1 MFYSSNGEIINNS
14 KNKEGFLNIPFLQF
28 VSAKNAG
35 LKSSKNIESE
45 KDIVAQGNIQ
55 STNNIESNKDIVAQG
70 KVKSYLLESNKINTE
85 DAVFDELD
93 VNKNINVS
101 GMLKT
106 DFLES
111 AKINADNIFV
121 DGNFKLNNGI
131 VSVDGDVEV
140 LKTINTDH
148 LNLKGDVMTNGG
160 NNWIYHTP
168 DDKRHILY
176 IAPSK
181 TYGHNDWDWNKCLSI
196 DKNGKLVVRGDVHS
210 ENMYIK
216 KNCTA
221 TDNIITGRDFIT
233 TGGNN
238 WIFHTPNDKRHTLYI
253 SPSKTKGK
261 NDWNFSKCLSIDQ
274 NGHTFIRGNLV
285 VLKNIHLRGG
295 WIGIEGNCHLKKHLT
310 VEKNLRIKSASV
322 IDKNC
327 YVGGDFVFHGGNN
340 WIFHTPD
347 DGRHILYIA
356 PSKTQKKQNWNWNA
370 QVRIEPN
377 GKALATGGF
386 HSTSDSRVKS
396 DIKKLNNSLEKIN
409 KISGYSFIRKD
420 FEVEKQQIGLIA
432 QDVEKEFPEV
442 VDTDEKNGM
451 KSISYDNLIG
461 PLVESIKDL
470 TKLNSNLSK
479 RIEELEKIIMNQ

>member
-1 MFYSSNGEIINNS
+1 MFYSSNGEII
-14 KNKEGFLNIPFLQF
+14 KNDEKEGFINIPFFQF

-35 LKSSKNIESE
+35 VKSSKNIEADE
-45 KDIVAQGNIQ
+45 DILAQGNIQ
-55 STNNIESNKDIVAQG
+55 STSNIESNKDIVAQG

-101 GMLKT
+101 GMLTT
-106 DFLES
+106 DFLDS
-111 AKINADNIFV
+111 AKINVNNIDV

-131 VSVDGDVEV
+131 LSVNGNVDV
-140 LKTINTDH
+140 LKDINTNH
-148 LNLKGDVMTNGG
+148 FNVKGDIMTNGG

-181 TYGHNDWDWNKCLSI
+181 TYGFNDWNWNRCLSI
-196 DKNGKLVVRGDVHS
+196 DNNGKLVVRGDVHS
-210 ENMYIK
+210 ESMHIK
-216 KNCTA
+216 KTCSVKQDIVTNR
-221 TDNIITGRDFIT
+221 DLITS
-233 TGGNN
+233 GGNN
-238 WIFHTPNDKRHTLYI
+238 WIFHTPNDRRHTLYI

-261 NDWNFSKCLSIDQ
+261 HDWNWSKCMSIDQ
-274 NGHTFIRGNLV
+274 TGSTQIRGSLV
-285 VLKNIHLRGG
+285 VHKNVHIKG
-295 WIGIEGNCHLKKHLT
+295 WNVIESNFHTKGYIT
-310 VEKNLRIKSASV
+310 VNKNAHMKRDAFVDRNFFVKDNL
-322 IDKNC
+322 
-327 YVGGDFVFHGGNN
+327 VFHGGNN
-340 WIFHTPD
+340 WILHTPN

-356 PSKTQKKQNWNWNA
+356 PSGTYNKHNWNWGA

-442 VDTDEKNGM
+442 VDTDEKDGM
-451 KSISYDNLIG
+451 KSISYDNLVA

-470 TKLNSNLSK
+470 TKLNSNLTK
-479 RIEELEKIIMNQ
+479 RIEELEKIISNQ